1 MLLNQF
7 GEERAHWEFGYEDEC
22 ASYTYCDVV
31 PLVKD
36 EIGSS
41 WFLS

>member
-1 MLLNQF
+1 MKKEHI
-7 GEERAHWEFGYEDEC
+7 GMGYQDDG

-31 PLVKD
+31 SLVKD